1 MNKFGSNKV
10 KYRSVRSIL
19 IIWFLIFSII
29 PLLFMGWYFLFKF
42 EKALENEVVQ
52 RLKNNGR
59 EIDTIISDYYSDLY
73 DTRDD
78 LLLKPDVMSY
88 FTTLNV
94 ENFKSYS
101 NSWLQKSIGAV
112 SFYTKEGQLILSAF
126 KDEKKSIRYF
136 SLNNEKVQLNDRYL
150 KYLNDKNDIAFVDPN
165 KGKLTLILFSKVISK
180 PTVAQTTPKLVGYV
194 EQSIDLS
201 DEFLQKIK
209 SKLKIE
215 SLLLSEAGVVIGGAL
230 GEKPKLSL
238 VASSRAY
245 FKHIS
250 IPSSA
255 STDQLINFENQE
267 QRYGFILYP
276 VSWGRSKFYIGLGD
290 VRQDSEALLN
300 NIRFAFISV
309 ISVVAVL
316 LFMTILLTTNWFLK
330 PVNKLING
338 LRAFDSSEQILQIP
352 VTNQTEVGL
361 LTQAFNEMSYKIYR
375 TRADLKKKIN
385 ELEVANTELKEAQT
399 KLVHS
404 AKMTSLGQLVAG
416 VAHELNN
423 PIGFIFSNTAH
434 LKEYSDKLFELI
446 DLIEKHP
453 EQMQSKKLEIEYD
466 YIKNDLPRLIKSCQD
481 GAQRTRDIVLGL
493 RNFSRL
499 EEAQLK
505 EIDIKESLTTTLELL
520 SGETKNRIQIHTQF
534 EPLPKVLCFASQ
546 INQVFMNILSNAVQA
561 VQGQGQI
568 WITAIP
574 LKVGN
579 GQVGKIQISI
589 QDSGIGMDPQTL
601 EKIFEPFFTTK
612 GVGQGTGLG
621 LSISYGIIQNH
632 GGEIHVRSQKNIGTE
647 FTVILPVKP
656 LQEKNARI

>member
-1 MNKFGSNKV
+1 
-10 KYRSVRSIL
+10 
-19 IIWFLIFSII
+19 
-29 PLLFMGWYFLFKF
+29 MGWYFLFKF

-78 LLLKPDVMSY
+78 LLLKPDVMNY
-88 FTTLNV
+88 FTTQNV
-94 ENFKSYS
+94 DNFRTYS
-101 NSWLQKSIGAV
+101 NSWLQKSVGAV

-150 KYLNDKNDIAFVDPN
+150 KYLSDKNDIAFVDPN
-165 KGKLTLILFSKVISK
+165 KDKLTLILFSKVISK
-180 PTVAQTTPKLVGYV
+180 PSAAQTTPQLVGYV

-201 DEFLQKIK
+201 EEFLQRIK

-215 SLLLSEAGVVIGGAL
+215 SILLSESSSAATAGGV
-230 GEKPKLSL
+230 GEKTNLNLIS
-238 VASSRAY
+238 ASRSY
-245 FKHIS
+245 FKK
-250 IPSSA
+250 IPIPVST
-255 STDQLINFENQE
+255 STDQLINYEYQE

-276 VSWGRSKFYIGLGD
+276 VSWGRSKFYVGLGD

-300 NIRFAFISV
+300 NIRFAFITV

-316 LFMTILLTTNWFLK
+316 LFITILLTTNWFLK

-375 TRADLKKKIN
+375 TRADLKKKIK

-446 DLIEKHP
+446 DLVETHP
-453 EQMQSKKLEIEYD
+453 EQMQDKKIEIEYD

-520 SGETKNRIQIHTQF
+520 SGEIKNRIQIHTQF
-534 EPLPKVLCFASQ
+534 DPLPKVLCFASQ

-632 GGEIHVRSQKNIGTE
+632 GGEIHARSQKNVGTE

-656 LQEKNARI
+656 LQEKSTRS